1 MGIILSCRRR
11 RRDELLIDVSRRWQS
26 LVHRYVS
33 LIQGVATQQVRFILS
48 SRYLRALSRPVLDS
62 ATRARRLGLV

>member
-1 MGIILSCRRR
+1 MGIFLSCRRR

>member
-1 MGIILSCRRR
+1 MGIVLSCRRR

-48 SRYLRALSRPVLDS
+48 SRYLRALSRPVLGS